1 MGFELKSSPDTNVED
16 LVKAAGGNYYFDN
29 DGPNDY
35 GEILRLY
42 QSAKQ
47 VRTEYELQYSNTFI
61 REKELESNI
70 RHAICY
76 MGAYFSLFILDIIVK
91 AIFNSISG
99 FRNTFKGIL
108 ATMHFGLLLAIA
120 IGAVLVALPFTLNLL
135 KQIYLY
141 RMLTNPSQSLDDDRA
156 KFKVVTLQN
165 ERAFLQQR
173 MDEYNRLFGQLE
185 ILDKNCKGVFYSY
198 ENKQKADELMACF
211 TPKDIADMHS
221 FVNSI
226 EFRAKSVAGKES
238 ISAWWIVV
246 GAMVPL
252 IWAIF
257 AIAQGMASG
266 QTYIR

>member
-47 VRTEYELQYSNTFI
+47 VRTEYELQYSNTYV
-61 REKELESNI
+61 REKELVDNI
-70 RHAICY
+70 RHAIY
-76 MGAYFSLFILDIIVK
+76 YLGAYFSLFLIDIIVK
-91 AIFNSISG
+91 AVFVNISG
-99 FRNTFKGIL
+99 FKNTLKGLL
-108 ATMHFGLLLAIA
+108 ATVHYGMLFAIA

-141 RMLTNPSQSLDDDRA
+141 RMLTNPSHSLDDDRA

-257 AIAQGMASG
+257 AIAQGMAVG
-266 QTYIR
+266 QTYIQ